1 MCSTEIM
8 EQQINPANQRAIPPL
23 SDALGETLYALRL
36 NGLMYANSDLSGT
49 WGIDMP
55 LMAGKMQFHI
65 VTQGACWLC
74 FPDHEPVLLK
84 PGELA
89 LMPRGEGHQ
98 IACDPQQPCVPFFD
112 IPISKLSERFE
123 YMRYCGANHRL
134 EDLKEGDGDGNKAEK
149 EEEKIETRIT
159 CGVLSFDH
167 VAGQKLITQLPSV
180 IHVQDEGS
188 DLPHQIQ
195 MLVNMMAAEA
205 ATMAVGGETVIA
217 HLADII
223 VIQALRYWLE
233 HAPEASKGWLGALK
247 DPKIGKALAAMH
259 AHPESPWTVDQLAQQ
274 AGMSRSGFSARFSEV
289 IGTSAKQ
296 YLTEWRMSLAR
307 IRILQSQVTLGDLAE
322 ELGYQSEA
330 AFSRAYKRVFGVP
343 PLRAVQGFPEGP

>member
-1 MCSTEIM
+1 MDQATKTNNQQSISTNE
-8 EQQINPANQRAIPPL
+8 RSIPPI

-36 NGLMYANSDLSGT
+36 NGLMYANSDLSGE

-55 LMAGKMQFHI
+55 PMPGKMQFHI

-98 IACDPQQPCVPFFD
+98 IASDPQQTCVPFFD
-112 IPISKLSERFE
+112 IPITQLSERFE
-123 YMRYCGANHRL
+123 YMRYCGSQPQTDKQQQGL
-134 EDLKEGDGDGNKAEK
+134 ELIDMEQT
-149 EEEKIETRIT
+149 ETRIT
-159 CGVLSFDH
+159 CGVLSFEH
-167 VAGQKLITQLPSV
+167 VAGQKLISQLPAV
-180 IHVQDEGS
+180 IHVQDDGGM
-188 DLPHQIQ
+188 LPEQIQ
-195 MLVNMMAAEA
+195 MLVKMMATEA
-205 ATMAVGGETVIA
+205 TSMAAGGETVIA

-233 HAPEASKGWLGALK
+233 QAPEASKGWLGALK
-247 DPKIGKALAAMH
+247 DPKIGKALAAIH

-289 IGTSAKQ
+289 IGTSVKQ
-296 YLTEWRMSLAR
+296 YLTEWRMNLAR
-307 IRILQSQVTLGDLAE
+307 NKIAQGSVTLADLAE

-330 AFSRAYKRVFGVP
+330 AFSRAYKRLFGVSP
-343 PLRAVQGFPEGP
+343 MRG